1 MSNIL
6 RWVDYLIGWM
16 IPRGSPQKPDTR
28 EHINTTPIH
37 TPVLIPIHTLV
48 PISIITP
55 VPTPVPTP
63 SSSPSNNPMTLILPA
78 EEVLNNSEEG
88 DEEGDEEEDEE
99 EEDEKR
105 EPEKMNFI
113 NNMFLSMYE
122 NQITDDIQNH
132 SWNNTLMEPQLYMI
146 LNKIRISQ
154 ELSVKDIDH
163 IYKMTKND
171 LIRIIILFNQK
182 YKKNITNIRPVNAV
196 VKY

>member
-37 TPVLIPIHTLV
+37 TPV
-48 PISIITP
+48 
-55 VPTPVPTP
+55 PTPVPTP
-63 SSSPSNNPMTLILPA
+63 TSSPSKNHMTLILPA
-78 EEVLNNSEEG
+78 EEVLNSSEEG
-88 DEEGDEEEDEE
+88 NEEDEE
-99 EEDEKR
+99 DEEKEEKEEKR
-105 EPEKMNFI
+105 EPEKMNFV
-113 NNMFLSMYE
+113 NNLFLSMYE

-132 SWNNTLMEPQLYMI
+132 SWNNTLMEPQFYMI

-171 LIRIIILFNQK
+171 LIRLIILFNQK